1 MRPSRLMST
10 ALVVMCPSV
19 AGLTVSGDVLAQ
31 TPSGLRMAYRIY
43 DNPKVARRLTIRQDG
58 VLLGTLELPEGVV
71 LMIQPKGV
79 KQPSD
84 IPVPPVPMELA
95 DDAEIRVAPRRTLGR
110 LSADLANVMAA
121 GPGTATIRIQ
131 GATVTLESTNKRAAL
146 K

>member
-1 MRPSRLMST
+1 MRTSRLMST

-31 TPSGLRMAYRIY
+31 TPSGLRMAYPIY

-95 DDAEIRVAPRRTLGR
+95 DDAEIRVAPRRTPLVG
-110 LSADLANVMAA
+110 DLANVMAA

-131 GATVTLESTNKRAAL
+131 GATVTLESTN
-146 K
+146 